1 MPTSRLELLTTWG
14 RIAVSLSAGRV
25 TACRLPRVPDVPRGK
40 LAVTRVVRA
49 VQPQDEA
56 AAGQAE
62 AFVRAA
68 LNGQAA
74 ASPPLQPPPAGPFVQ
89 RAWQALAG
97 VRRGE
102 VISYGEL
109 ARRAGSP
116 RAVRAA
122 GQACAT
128 NALPLFIPCHRV
140 LAAGGRLGGFT
151 GGLAWKRHLLAGE
164 RGAGGAS

>member
-14 RIAVSLSAGRV
+14 RIVVTLSAGRV
-25 TACRLPRVPDVPRGK
+25 TDCRLPRVPDVPRGQP
-40 LAVTRVVRA
+40 AVERVVRV
-49 VQPQDEA
+49 VQPGDEA
-56 AAGQAE
+56 AADQAE

-74 ASPPLQPPPAGPFVQ
+74 RCPPLQPPAAVPFVQ
-89 RAWQALAG
+89 RAWQALAR

-116 RAVRAA
+116 RAMRAA

-164 RGAGGAS
+164 GAAGVAS

>member
-14 RIAVSLSAGRV
+14 RIVVTLAGGRV
-25 TACRLPRVPDVPRGK
+25 TACRLPRVPDLPRGTP
-40 LAVTRVVRA
+40 AVERVVRGL
-49 VQPQDEA
+49 QPEDEA
-56 AAGQAE
+56 AAAQAE
-62 AFVRAA
+62 AFIRAA
-68 LNGQAA
+68 LDGQPARC
-74 ASPPLQPPPAGPFVQ
+74 PPLQPPAAGPFVQ
-89 RAWQALAG
+89 RAWQALAR

-116 RAVRAA
+116 RAGRAA

-151 GGLAWKRHLLAGE
+151 GGRAWKRHLLAGE
-164 RGAGGAS
+164 GRAEAAS